1 MAGAA
6 ITVDIVG
13 LATAAGPIEHLAS
26 LERSELLDGLGRL
39 VQEQTRRRIRETK
52 TGPDGQPWTPNR
64 AGTSILLKEGTLA
77 NSIDYA
83 IEGNQVAVGSGLV
96 YARIHQLGGTIVPK
110 NAQALR
116 FVVGSQLVFS
126 KKVTIPARPYLGVSG
141 EDQEEIEATVLDFL
155 ALVAGEGATP

>member
-6 ITVDIVG
+6 ITVDMVG
-13 LATAAGPIEHLAS
+13 LASATAPIDHLAA

-52 TGPDGQPWTPNR
+52 TGPDGQAWKPNSV
-64 AGTSILLKEGTLA
+64 GTSILLKEGALA
-77 NSIDYA
+77 RSIDYA
-83 IEGNQVAVGSGLV
+83 VGGDQVAVGSGLV

-110 NAQALR
+110 SAGVLR
-116 FVVGSQLVFS
+116 FVVGNRLVYS
-126 KKVTIPARPYLGVSG
+126 KKVSIPARPYLGVSG

-155 ALVAGEGATP
+155 AIVAESGEAP